1 MYVRGGSVLP
11 IQEPGY
17 TTTES
22 RNNPWGLIV
31 ALSTD
36 GTASGNLYVDD
47 GESLEPESCLDV
59 TFAAMTG
66 QLNVNVEGE
75 FKDTNALANVTILGA
90 PAVGQVKLNGETID
104 ASKVSYNSTSS
115 VLKLSGLNDLTSGG
129 AWQGSWTLSWE

>member
-1 MYVRGGSVLP
+1 
-11 IQEPGY
+11 
-17 TTTES
+17 
-22 RNNPWGLIV
+22 
-31 ALSTD
+31 
-36 GTASGNLYVDD
+36 
-47 GESLEPESCLDV
+47 
-59 TFAAMTG
+59 MTG
-66 QLNVNVEGE
+66 QLKVNVEGE